1 MFNKKFPDIDKSTFE
16 TFVFAYFY
24 EQLHHR
30 EFLSFKSLHI
40 GLKGFV
46 VMPFLCYYLQ
56 VHDCVISI
64 MGSISGIENQL
75 VFAFAT
81 QGWHM
86 YFGLA
91 LSGLRSV
98 ERTDRLTSSQI
109 KYLISVATRDLQPYQ
124 SCLNVFPRPTWV
136 KYFPS
141 PRQSPQL

>member
-1 MFNKKFPDIDKSTFE
+1 MVVWGWSLEKFVDIDGL
-16 TFVFAYFY
+16 TFVLS
-24 EQLHHR
+24 QLKTVNTTIS
-30 EFLSFKSLHI
+30 LSFQSLHI
-40 GLKGFV
+40 GLKGVV

-98 ERTDRLTSSQI
+98 
-109 KYLISVATRDLQPYQ
+109 K
-124 SCLNVFPRPTWV
+124 F
-136 KYFPS
+136 F
-141 PRQSPQL
+141 

>member
-98 ERTDRLTSSQI
+98 VI
-109 KYLISVATRDLQPYQ
+109 H
-124 SCLNVFPRPTWV
+124 
-136 KYFPS
+136 
-141 PRQSPQL
+141 